1 MSYKTLILEYLIR
14 KTELYEDEYSEYQDF
29 CRYANA
35 DEVELLEQIIR
46 KVKRDLMRQTL
57 RDIMNILS
65 LTKPKR

>member
-14 KTELYEDEYSEYQDF
+14 KTEQLEDEYSEYQDF
-29 CRYANA
+29 CRYANS

-46 KVKRDLMRQTL
+46 KVRRDLMRQTL